1 MEQLAWGRRCLA
13 MRRLQISSS
22 EAAAHGKR
30 RWLVLG
36 GSCRKEMG
44 RPSGINTV

>member
-1 MEQLAWGRRCLA
+1 MEQLAWERRCLA

-30 RWLVLG
+30 RWLAEAAE
-36 GSCRKEMG
+36 RKWGDHPE
-44 RPSGINTV
+44 